1 MLCGTD
7 ILTGS
12 RHSLLPVNIST
23 ETWEVIPLQTDL
35 LAPEAVIS
43 AHSMLK
49 TAVNACIGIGG
60 YRCESG
66 AAGESPVDEIFCC
79 QFNLS
84 EGLVDSF
91 LTFQSRTLNSGPVA
105 HNHILNTPSDAC
117 VVIAGGT
124 IERWTVLSPNTLP
137 GDPSD
142 LFFVGKCKVSLNKE
156 QVEDCVR
163 WIGCDGPCRRWFHST
178 VCLEMSEDEVNA
190 AERMKNWY
198 CRRADCKRM

>member
-1 MLCGTD
+1 MDIGPRAFHTSVLIGKSLLVFGGTD

-49 TAVNACIGIGG
+49 TAANACIGIGG

-91 LTFQSRTLNSGPVA
+91 LTFQLRTPNSGP
-105 HNHILNTPSDAC
+105 
-117 VVIAGGT
+117 
-124 IERWTVLSPNTLP
+124 
-137 GDPSD
+137 
-142 LFFVGKCKVSLNKE
+142 
-156 QVEDCVR
+156 
-163 WIGCDGPCRRWFHST
+163 
-178 VCLEMSEDEVNA
+178 EMKKNA
-190 AERMKNWY
+190 TCALQGRGNI
-198 CRRADCKRM
+198 